1 MVQGVGVL
9 VFRLGKIAELSTME
23 TPLEFQSE
31 LPGAAEVSD
40 RRKSA
45 RYACDG
51 QLYLVPMGA
60 NHHNFWA
67 ASLRDLST
75 KGIGLTLNRRF
86 ELGATL
92 SIEWRPSDL
101 AKLPSLVG
109 RVVRVI
115 QQTDTTW
122 WHGCELIGEI
132 DTSELAEFLTA
143 SQAAADAAAARP
155 SDERAV
161 KEEEA
166 AENKHFRRH
175 RAWTVVAE
183 LRQTL
188 GDVERDAI
196 ARRKR

>member
-1 MVQGVGVL
+1 
-9 VFRLGKIAELSTME
+9 ME
-23 TPLEFQSE
+23 APLEFRSE
-31 LPGAAEVSD
+31 LPGAPEISD
-40 RRKSA
+40 RRKSE

-60 NHHNFWA
+60 NHHNFWS

-92 SIEWRPSDL
+92 SIEWRPTDL

-109 RVVRVI
+109 RVVRVV
-115 QQTDTTW
+115 QLTETTW
-122 WHGCELIGEI
+122 WHGCELIGDI
-132 DTSELAEFLTA
+132 DPEELAGFLSA
-143 SQAAADAAAARP
+143 SQAAAESASRP
-155 SDERAV
+155 ADDVTA
-161 KEEEA
+161 KAEEA
-166 AENKHFRRH
+166 AQRKHFRRH

-188 GDVERDAI
+188 GEVEREATV
-196 ARRKR
+196 RRKR

>member
-1 MVQGVGVL
+1 
-9 VFRLGKIAELSTME
+9 ME
-23 TPLEFQSE
+23 TPLELRSD
-31 LPGAAEVSD
+31 LPGAPEISD
-40 RRKSA
+40 RRKSE

-67 ASLRDLST
+67 ASLRDVST

-92 SIEWRPSDL
+92 SIEWRPTDL

-109 RVVRVI
+109 RVVRVV
-115 QQTDTTW
+115 QLTDATW
-122 WHGCELIGEI
+122 WHGCELIGDI
-132 DTSELAEFLTA
+132 DPEELAGFLAA
-143 SQAAADAAAARP
+143 SQAAVEAAACRP
-155 SDERAV
+155 SDEQAA
-161 KEEEA
+161 KSEEA
-166 AENKHFRRH
+166 AQRKHFRRH

-188 GDVERDAI
+188 SDVEQESQ